1 MNDDS
6 RDMRTKYIPKS
17 EREKPSLPSTKK
29 IASRCDD
36 CEFYDY
42 DEECDAYY
50 CKMSLDEDE
59 MIRFISGKN
68 SSCPYFKYYDEYK
81 SVHKQI

>member
-1 MNDDS
+1 MS
-6 RDMRTKYIPKS
+6 EDMRTKYIPKA
-17 EREKPSLPSTKK
+17 EREKPPLPSTKK
-29 IASRCDD
+29 RQTS
-36 CEFYDY
+36 CEECEHYDY

-59 MIRFISGKN
+59 MVTFLTGKRN
-68 SSCPYFKYYDEYK
+68 SCPYYKYYDEYK